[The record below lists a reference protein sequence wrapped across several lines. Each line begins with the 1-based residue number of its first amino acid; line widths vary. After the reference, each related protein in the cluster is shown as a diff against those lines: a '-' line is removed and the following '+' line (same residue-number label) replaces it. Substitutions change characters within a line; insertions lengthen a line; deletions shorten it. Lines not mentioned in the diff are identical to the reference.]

1 MNIFFC
7 CQDKLQA
14 MELWQ
19 LAVQEVDR
27 LKQSISDG
35 KMLESQRLQLQV
47 QFYVLLRP
55 LDCSTVDG

>member
-1 MNIFFC
+1 
-7 CQDKLQA
+7 

-47 QFYVLLRP
+47 QFCLLLRP
-55 LDCSTVDG
+55 HQLLNR